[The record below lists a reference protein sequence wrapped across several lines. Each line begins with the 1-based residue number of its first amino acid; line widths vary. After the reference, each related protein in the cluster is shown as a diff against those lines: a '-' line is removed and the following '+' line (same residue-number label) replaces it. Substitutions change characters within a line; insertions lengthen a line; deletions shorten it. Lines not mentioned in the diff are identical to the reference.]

1 MADESVTGSSKWE
14 RYDVACS
21 RLSLMIGHYS
31 ELIHR
36 EESSSNPDKLK
47 INAWVGLQDELSDC
61 ERMLSVD
68 DVEAVGQINVAYGP
82 AVSEIMKVR
91 T

>member
-14 RYDVACS
+14 CYDIACS

-36 EESSSNPDKLK
+36 EESSSKPDTLK
-47 INAWVGLQDELSDC
+47 INAWVALQDELSD
-61 ERMLSVD
+61 RATLLSVD
-68 DVEAVGQINVAYGP
+68 DLDAVEQINLAYGP
-82 AVSEIMKVR
+82 AVSAIMRVR

>member
-1 MADESVTGSSKWE
+1 MADESVTVSSKWE

-36 EESSSNPDKLK
+36 EEISSKPDTLK
-47 INAWVGLQDELSDC
+47 ISAWVGLQDELSDR
-61 ERMLSVD
+61 EMMLSVD
-68 DVEAVGQINVAYGP
+68 DVESVDQINVAYGP
-82 AVSEIMKVR
+82 AVSAIMKVN

>member
-1 MADESVTGSSKWE
+1 MADESVTVSSKWE

-36 EESSSNPDKLK
+36 EEISSKPDTLK
-47 INAWVGLQDELSDC
+47 INAWVGLQNELCDR
-61 ERMLSVD
+61 ETLLSVD
-68 DVEAVGQINVAYGP
+68 DLEAVEQINVAYGP
-82 AVSEIMKVR
+82 AVNAIMIVD

>member
-1 MADESVTGSSKWE
+1 MADESVAGSIKWE
-14 RYDVACS
+14 CYDIACS

-31 ELIHR
+31 ELIHH
-36 EESSSNPDKLK
+36 EESQSKPDTLK
-47 INAWVGLQDELSDC
+47 IDAWVRLQNELSDR

-68 DVEAVGQINVAYGP
+68 DVEAVEKINVAYGP
-82 AVSEIMKVR
+82 AVSAIMKVR